1 MNKGG
6 GYGFR
11 GTCSMGR
18 GETST
23 ASNRW
28 IGDAEI
34 ETGNVQVGRWPRAG
48 AGDYRME
55 TGDTYVG
62 EGLHAGTG
70 EGAMMGLGFDAAG
83 EDDEGRIGDRGQG
96 DG

>member
-1 MNKGG
+1 
-6 GYGFR
+6 
-11 GTCSMGR
+11 
-18 GETST
+18 
-23 ASNRW
+23 
-28 IGDAEI
+28 
-34 ETGNVQVGRWPRAG
+34 
-48 AGDYRME
+48 ME

-96 DG
+96 GGQRGRYEIGNKGK